1 MAATNSKPII
11 ERAALALFVR
21 EGFDAATTKQIAA
34 EAGVSEGA
42 IYRHFPS
49 KDALAGKLFI
59 EIHRKLTDVVNAAA
73 AAQIGIDAQAEAVVK
88 AYCAAADEDWLL
100 YAFHL
105 LSLHRFLHMWQQ
117 HGDDPVTA
125 IERII
130 ANAMQRGEIPKRD
143 PQVVAG
149 MALGVVTQ
157 VAQHV
162 AHTRLKGPLSRY
174 APDFVLGVR
183 AVLKAG

>member
-1 MAATNSKPII
+1 MAGNSKSII

-21 EGFDAATTKQIAA
+21 EGFDAATTKAIAA

-42 IYRHFPS
+42 IYRHFES

-59 EIHRKLTDVVNAAA
+59 QIHRRLTDVVNEAVRSH
-73 AAQIGIDAQAEAVVK
+73 IGIDAQAEAVVR

-100 YAFHL
+100 YSFHL
-105 LSLHRFLHMWQQ
+105 LSLHRFLHLWE
-117 HGDDPVTA
+117 HGGDDPVTA
-125 IERII
+125 VERIVI
-130 ANAMQRGEIPKRD
+130 AAMDAGEIPRRD

-162 AHTRLKGPLSRY
+162 AHTRIKGPLC
-174 APDFVLGVR
+174 AHLPEFVNGVR
-183 AVLKAG
+183 AVLHAK